1 MLDSR
6 TRICELADATVVSP
20 GRLVPFLDEAWIERV
35 VFDGPDWVMNVGVRR
50 RLFAG
55 ATRRAVEVRD
65 RQCFSQFC
73 DVPAEHCE
81 IDHIQP
87 HAEGGL
93 TTEAN
98 GRPACGYRNRRRHRR
113 P

>member
-1 MLDSR
+1 
-6 TRICELADATVVSP
+6 
-20 GRLVPFLDEAWIERV
+20 
-35 VFDGPDWVMNVGVRR
+35 MNVGVRR

-73 DVPAEHCE
+73 DVPAEHCQ

-87 HAEGGL
+87 YADGGL

-98 GRPACGYRNRRRHRR
+98 GRPACGVLRPPPAPTNLAAANRAAAKGSTRRNRTYHSRRS
-113 P
+113 PCPSI